1 MTDHPY
7 GKEALQHSSVVLS
20 SSRKRPL
27 LRLSKVWLALAVA
40 ITTTNSSGAQEIS
53 GRAEIQNSRSYAEKV
68 RASIQPVV
76 FLGKVIGNPVAVIEI
91 TTNEDGV
98 IVGRRLMKS
107 SGDPAWDEAAYRAVY
122 KTDVIPLD
130 AKGTVPHILEIA
142 ISPRP
147 R

>member
-1 MTDHPY
+1 MQP
-7 GKEALQHSSVVLS
+7 LS
-20 SSRKRPL
+20 
-27 LRLSKVWLALAVA
+27 RLPQVWLSLAVA
-40 ITTTNSSGAQEIS
+40 IATSSPSGAQEIS
-53 GRAEIQNSRSYAEKV
+53 RRAEIESPRSYAEKV

-76 FLGKVIGNPVAVIEI
+76 FSGSVNGNPVAVIEI
-91 TTNEDGV
+91 TTNDEGV

-130 AKGTVPHILEIA
+130 IDGKVPHKLEIVF
-142 ISPRP
+142 SPRP